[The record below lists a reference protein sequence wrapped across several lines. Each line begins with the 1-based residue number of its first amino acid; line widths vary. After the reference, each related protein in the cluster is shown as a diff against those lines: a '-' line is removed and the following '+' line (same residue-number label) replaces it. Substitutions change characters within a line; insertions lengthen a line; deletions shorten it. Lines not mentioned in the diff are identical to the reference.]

1 MKRSRNG
8 SGKGG
13 GVAGFG
19 VAPHCMVVAPHCM
32 VVVEQWAVGGP
43 PCITGQAGCPLS
55 PLEVV
60 LFFFFCFLFRFTG
73 GGSIRSSRKRYLND
87 SLSWRLYLFFLSLL

>member
-19 VAPHCMVVAPHCM
+19 VAPHCMVV
-32 VVVEQWAVGGP
+32 VEQRAVRGP

-60 LFFFFCFLFRFTG
+60 LFFFFV
-73 GGSIRSSRKRYLND
+73 
-87 SLSWRLYLFFLSLL
+87 FFFSALQVAGANEVLGRDI

>member
-19 VAPHCMVVAPHCM
+19 VAPHCMVV
-32 VVVEQWAVGGP
+32 VEQRAVRGP

-60 LFFFFCFLFRFTG
+60 LFFFFFFSFPFYR
-73 GGSIRSSRKRYLND
+73 
-87 SLSWRLYLFFLSLL
+87 WREHTKF